1 MRNPLSS
8 GTGSAFLINAFV
20 GYLMQGTVFVHS
32 EEGDMSKF
40 LPDSVKNRVFCL
52 RHTSNDISGL
62 MILDVLNDCF
72 KGAEI
77 LNKYWIACGFAGYS
91 LLCTFKTIKSVLEMS
106 ATLRPA

>member
-1 MRNPLSS
+1 MKNPLSL

-20 GYLMQGTVFVHS
+20 GYLMQSTVFVHS

-72 KGAEI
+72 EGILSVHNVHDGAVLCRNIEQI
-77 LNKYWIACGFAGYS
+77 LDSLRVCRIFIALY
-91 LLCTFKTIKSVLEMS
+91 V
-106 ATLRPA
+106 